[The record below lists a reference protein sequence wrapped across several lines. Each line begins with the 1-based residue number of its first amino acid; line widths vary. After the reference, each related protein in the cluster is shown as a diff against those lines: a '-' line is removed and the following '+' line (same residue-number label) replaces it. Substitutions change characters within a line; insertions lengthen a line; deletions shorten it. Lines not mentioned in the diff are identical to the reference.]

1 MNKIAKRNDYLELEN
16 NIQTA
21 IKESKSVIVLDE
33 NQVDK
38 AGFYIK
44 NYGSLEKKIE
54 ILRKSIVE
62 PIKKEA
68 KDIDSLFKSLKD
80 KFLGEKSRLTEEVNS
95 FLREKRERE
104 EQQRLLEQKEMEDSI
119 IEEAEMFGDETILDN
134 IPQVEFKKET
144 LGNISENIT
153 SVRKKEWRLVDINKV
168 PIEYLVVNE
177 KLLNE
182 LRKNYDFNDKS
193 PIPGIEFFVTEQARI
208 K

>member
-1 MNKIAKRNDYLELEN
+1 MNEIAKRNDYLELEN

-54 ILRKSIVE
+54 TLRKSIVE

-80 KFLGEKSRLTEEVNS
+80 KFLGEKSRLTDEVNS

-104 EQQRLLEQKEMEDSI
+104 EQQRFLEQKEMEDSI
-119 IEEAEMFGDETILDN
+119 IEEAEMFDDETILDN

-168 PIEYLVVNE
+168 PVEYLVVNE